1 MTAVRGSAIAGI
13 ATYLPA
19 RVVNND
25 ELAARTTVTS
35 EWIEGRTGIRSRHHA
50 APGED
55 VTAMAVAA
63 GTKAVAASSV
73 DPAEID
79 LLVLATST
87 RMLRMPGAA
96 PQVASLIGLGPAGAV
111 DVNAV
116 CAGFCYALALAS
128 NAVRLGEAR
137 NALVIGA
144 DRISGFLTPRRP
156 DAFAIF
162 GDGAGAVVVSASDEA
177 GIGPVAWGSDGGRA
191 GVLEM
196 VNEEDGEFIAMNG
209 PAVYKWSTSTMPH
222 AARRACAL
230 AEVDIADISWFVPHQ
245 ANLRIIDMLAR
256 STGIAPERVSRDVV
270 DMGNTSAASIPL
282 ALGQLSDS
290 GRAQPGDLA
299 LLLGFGA
306 GLTYAGQVVRLP

>member
-19 RVVNND
+19 RVVEND

-222 AARRACAL
+222 AARRACEL
-230 AEVDIADISWFVPHQ
+230 AGVGIADINWFVPHQ